1 MKVIEKS
8 KENMT
13 AKELYNLTMNPETK
27 KISEQVGSV
36 IEIAMY
42 CKFLDTKDE
51 KQEDGSIKQK
61 DVKIF
66 SILTPDGEVFAT
78 NSETLMRDFDSIV
91 ELYKECGEELPPI
104 TVITGTSKKG
114 REFITC
120 KVAE

>member
-27 KISEQVGSV
+27 KLSEQAGSV
-36 IEIAMY
+36 IEVAMY

-51 KQEDGSIKQK
+51 KQEDGSVKQK
-61 DVKIF
+61 DEKIF

-91 ELYKECGEELPPI
+91 ELYKECGEELPAI

-120 KVAE
+120 KVAD